1 MQTMLNL
8 FDAEM
13 LSRIQFALN
22 ISFHILFPTITVA
35 LCWFLLLF
43 RVQYLRTQNE
53 VWLRAYRFWVKVF
66 ALTFALG
73 VVSGITM
80 SFQFGTN
87 WPGYMETVG
96 NIAGPLLGYEV
107 LTAFFLEATFLGVML
122 FGMKRVSARV
132 HTFATLMVAVGT
144 TLSAFWILSLNS
156 WMQTPTGFEVRDG
169 VVYPVDWFA
178 VVFNPSLPYR
188 FAHMMIASGLTA
200 CFLMAGLSAY
210 RMLKGDDK
218 QAPALTLKIAVI
230 CAAILAPLQ
239 VLVGDFHGLNTFEHQ
254 PQKIAAIEG
263 VWETERGA
271 PLLLFAIPDEE
282 TRDNHF
288 EIAVPKLASLILTH
302 EWDGEVQGLND
313 FMDKHPP
320 VAPLFFGF
328 RLMVGIGM
336 LMLAS
341 AWLGCLYLVRKKA
354 FPPWL
359 LKVYLAMSFSG
370 WVATLAGWYVTEIGR
385 QPYLVSDLLLT
396 ADAVTTVPPGNVVTS
411 LIIYGLVYFVL
422 LIAYIR
428 TLFRLARKSVDIEE
442 FNEQDYGKT
451 APLIQPTFQS
461 ANTATPEAP

>member
-1 MQTMLNL
+1 MQPL

-43 RVQYLRTQNE
+43 RVQYLRTGNQ

-66 ALTFALG
+66 ALSFALG

-87 WPGYMETVG
+87 WPGFMETVG

-122 FGMKRVSARV
+122 FGMQRVSPRV

-144 TLSAFWILSLNS
+144 TLSAFWILALNS

-188 FAHMMIASGLTA
+188 FTHMMIASGLTA

-210 RMLKGDDK
+210 RLLKGDDK

-239 VLVGDFHGLNTFEHQ
+239 VLVGDLHGLNTFRHQ

-263 VWETERGA
+263 VWETERGV
-271 PLLLFAIPDEE
+271 PLLLFAIPDESA
-282 TRDNHF
+282 RDNHF

-302 EWDGEVQGLND
+302 ELDGEVQGLND
-313 FMDKHPP
+313 FKGKHPP

-341 AWLGCLYLVRKKA
+341 AWLGCLYLLRKKA

-359 LKVYLAMSFSG
+359 LKVYLAMCFSG
-370 WVATLAGWYVTEIGR
+370 WIATLAGWYVTEIGR
-385 QPYLVSDLLLT
+385 QPYLVSNLLLT
-396 ADAVTTVPPGNVVTS
+396 ADAVTTVPPGNVITS
-411 LIIYGLVYFVL
+411 LLIYGGVYLVL
-422 LIAYIR
+422 LIAYIH
-428 TLFRLARKSVDIEE
+428 TLFRLAGKSVHVEE
-442 FNEQDYGKT
+442 FNEQDYSKA
-451 APLIQPTFQS
+451 APLIRPVR
-461 ANTATPEAP
+461 NTSDAAAPGAL